1 MTPPPFQRRTRYW
14 LGLAVCW
21 VFFALLK
28 LYDRYDGITSI
39 IGAPIVATVLTVLVF
54 PAVVLLGQGL
64 RFRAL
69 GRRWYGNPKVAVLLL
84 TVCLVLLLYGESMG
98 LTHTVYDEVDEE
110 TFSRLPAMVGIPAFL
125 GFLFAVT
132 FWPGRQVA
140 EK

>member
-1 MTPPPFQRRTRYW
+1 MMPPAFQRRTRYW
-14 LGLAVCW
+14 LGLTVCW

-28 LYDRYDGITSI
+28 LYDHYDGFTSI

-64 RFRAL
+64 RVRAL

-84 TVCLVLLLYGESMG
+84 TVCLLLLYGESMG
-98 LTHTVYDEVDEE
+98 LTHTVYDEVYEE
-110 TFSRLPAMVGIPAFL
+110 TLSRLPAVVSIPAFL

-132 FWPGRQVA
+132 FWPGRRGA

>member
-1 MTPPPFQRRTRYW
+1 M
-14 LGLAVCW
+14 
-21 VFFALLK
+21 FFALLK
-28 LYDRYDGITSI
+28 LYDHYDGFTSI
-39 IGAPIVATVLTVLVF
+39 IGAPIVAAVLTVLTVLVF

-69 GRRWYGNPKVAVLLL
+69 GRRWYGNPKLAVLLL
-84 TVCLVLLLYGESMG
+84 TVCLVLLLFGESMG
-98 LTHTVYDEVDEE
+98 LTHTVYDEVYEE
-110 TFSRLPAMVGIPAFL
+110 TLSRLPAVVSIPAFL